1 MSRKIYYSQKQIK
14 SVVLDLVRQM
24 YQGNWKPD
32 YLVGITRGGLTPALM
47 ISHYT
52 GIPMYTLD
60 VRLRDYEEEGQ
71 APEHNLRMS
80 EDVHNANKKI
90 LIVDDINDSG
100 ATFNWIVNDWELEL
114 PSNKIWVNRSNV
126 KFASIVDNLSSDYGG
141 VDYHAVEVNK
151 AEDDVWIVFPWEE
164 WWGVN
169 YLERSN

>member
-1 MSRKIYYSQKQIK
+1 MSKKIYYSQEQIR
-14 SVVLDLVRQM
+14 SFVLDLVRQI
-24 YQGNWKPD
+24 YQDNWKPD

-60 VRLRDYEEEGQ
+60 VRLRDYEEDGSP
-71 APEHNLRMS
+71 PEHNLWMS
-80 EDVHNANKKI
+80 EDVHNRNKKV

-100 ATFNWIVNDWELEL
+100 ATFNWIVKDWELTPE
-114 PSNKIWVNRSNV
+114 SNV
-126 KFASIVDNLSSDYGG
+126 KFASIVDNLSSDFGG
-141 VDYHAVEVNK
+141 VNYHAVELNK
-151 AEDDVWIVFPWEE
+151 AEDNVWIVFPWEE

>member
-1 MSRKIYYSQKQIK
+1 MSKKIYYSQEQIR
-14 SVVLDLVRQM
+14 SFVLDLVREI
-24 YQGNWKPD
+24 YQDNWKPD

-60 VRLRDYEEEGQ
+60 VRLRDYEEDGSP
-71 APEHNLRMS
+71 PEHNLWMS
-80 EDVHNANKKI
+80 EDVHNRNKKV

-100 ATFNWIVNDWELEL
+100 ATFNWIVKDWELTSE
-114 PSNKIWVNRSNV
+114 SNV
-126 KFASIVDNLSSDYGG
+126 KFASIVDNLSSDFGG
-141 VDYHAVEVNK
+141 VNYHAVELNK
-151 AEDDVWIVFPWEE
+151 AEDNVWIVFPWEE

>member
-1 MSRKIYYSQKQIK
+1 MSKKIYYSQKQIR
-14 SVVLDLVRQM
+14 SFVLDLGRQI
-24 YQGNWKPD
+24 YQDNWKPD

-60 VRLRDYEEEGQ
+60 VRLRDYEEDGSP
-71 APEHNLRMS
+71 PEHNLWMS
-80 EDVHNANKKI
+80 EDVHNRNKKV

-100 ATFNWIVNDWELEL
+100 ATFNWIVKDWELTSE
-114 PSNKIWVNRSNV
+114 SNV
-126 KFASIVDNLSSDYGG
+126 KFASIVDNLSSDFGG
-141 VDYHAVEVNK
+141 VNYHAVELNK
-151 AEDDVWIVFPWEE
+151 AEDNVWIVFPWEE